1 MKDLRG
7 IYPALPTPMSG
18 DGSVNYA
25 ALKDLVDFVIA
36 QGVDGVYIGGSTAE
50 SFLLTEDE
58 RKKIA
63 ETALAHAAGRV
74 KAIVHTGAGGTDAA
88 LRLSKHA
95 KANGADAISS
105 VPPIYFKYTTDE
117 VIAYY
122 LELIEAS
129 DMPLVVYN
137 IPAFTGINMTQ
148 GPIAELF
155 KHPRVVALKHTNTNM
170 YELERVLAHNPSLIA
185 LNGYDEAFLSGLSMG
200 AAGMIGST
208 VNFMARKFI
217 AMTHKHTLL
226 FVIKYK
232 GNMCVHQI
240 REVPSSI
247 LVLIPLSTC
256 GEGSGV
262 RRTTRILNA
271 PLKCTFATLR
281 YSCSYSPLHLWRG
294 VRGEAYHTFYSMHLV
309 DALSQPCVILV
320 LVPLSTCGEG
330 SGVRRQC
337 VVRRTQSVGEAY

>member
-7 IYPALPTPMSG
+7 IYPALPTPMNG
-18 DGSVNYA
+18 DGAVNYA
-25 ALKDLVDFVIA
+25 ALKDLVDFVIG

-63 ETALAHAAGRV
+63 ETVLAHAAGRV

-122 LELIEAS
+122 LELIEGS

-148 GPIAELF
+148 GPIAKLF

-200 AAGMIGST
+200 ASGMIGST

-217 AMTHKHTLL
+217 ALRDAFQAGRNEEAFRLQREANEIIETLVEVGV
-226 FVIKYK
+226 FNAVKYA
-232 GNMCVHQI
+232 
-240 REVPSSI
+240 
-247 LVLIPLSTC
+247 L
-256 GEGSGV
+256 
-262 RRTTRILNA
+262 
-271 PLKCTFATLR
+271 TLR
-281 YSCSYSPLHLWRG
+281 GVDCGNCRGPFKPLTDEGKARVKAVLEKHL
-294 VRGEAYHTFYSMHLV
+294 GEAL
-309 DALSQPCVILV
+309 
-320 LVPLSTCGEG
+320 
-330 SGVRRQC
+330 
-337 VVRRTQSVGEAY
+337 

>member
-7 IYPALPTPMSG
+7 IYPALPTPMNG
-18 DGSVNYA
+18 DGAVNYA
-25 ALKDLVDFVIA
+25 ALKDLVDFVIG

-63 ETALAHAAGRV
+63 ETVLAHAAGRV

-122 LELIEAS
+122 LELIEGS

-200 AAGMIGST
+200 ASGMIGST

-217 AMTHKHTLL
+217 ALRAAFQAGRNDEAFRLQREANEIIETLVEVGV
-226 FVIKYK
+226 FNAVKYA
-232 GNMCVHQI
+232 
-240 REVPSSI
+240 
-247 LVLIPLSTC
+247 L
-256 GEGSGV
+256 
-262 RRTTRILNA
+262 
-271 PLKCTFATLR
+271 TLR
-281 YSCSYSPLHLWRG
+281 GVDCGNCRGPFKPLTDEGKARVKAILEKHL
-294 VRGEAYHTFYSMHLV
+294 GEAL
-309 DALSQPCVILV
+309 
-320 LVPLSTCGEG
+320 
-330 SGVRRQC
+330 
-337 VVRRTQSVGEAY
+337 

>member
-7 IYPALPTPMSG
+7 IYPALPTPMAANG
-18 DGSVNYA
+18 EINYA
-25 ALKDLVDFVIA
+25 SLRNLVDFEIA
-36 QGVDGVYIGGSTAE
+36 QGVDGLYVGGSTAE

-63 ETALAHAAGRV
+63 ETVLTHTAGKV
-74 KAIVHTGAGGTDAA
+74 KVIVHTGAGGTDAA
-88 LRLSKHA
+88 RRLSKHA

-122 LELIEAS
+122 LDLIESS

-148 GPIAELF
+148 GPISELF

-200 AAGMIGST
+200 ASGMIGST

-217 AMTHKHTLL
+217 ALRDA
-226 FVIKYK
+226 FVAGKNSEALKLQGEVNEIVETMVEVGVFNAVKYA
-232 GNMCVHQI
+232 I
-240 REVPSSI
+240 
-247 LVLIPLSTC
+247 
-256 GEGSGV
+256 
-262 RRTTRILNA
+262 
-271 PLKCTFATLR
+271 TLR
-281 YSCSYSPLHLWRG
+281 GVDCGSCRGPFKPLQDSDKQRVKAVLEKNL
-294 VRGEAYHTFYSMHLV
+294 GEAL
-309 DALSQPCVILV
+309 
-320 LVPLSTCGEG
+320 
-330 SGVRRQC
+330 
-337 VVRRTQSVGEAY
+337 

>member
-18 DGSVNYA
+18 DGAVNYA
-25 ALKDLVDFVIA
+25 ALKDLVDFVIG

-63 ETALAHAAGRV
+63 ETVLAHTAGRV

-200 AAGMIGST
+200 ASGMIGST

-217 AMTHKHTLL
+217 ALRDAFQAGRNEEAFRLQREANEIIETLVEVGV
-226 FVIKYK
+226 FNAVKYA
-232 GNMCVHQI
+232 
-240 REVPSSI
+240 
-247 LVLIPLSTC
+247 L
-256 GEGSGV
+256 
-262 RRTTRILNA
+262 
-271 PLKCTFATLR
+271 TLR
-281 YSCSYSPLHLWRG
+281 GVDCGNCRGPFKPLTDEGKARVKAVLEKHL
-294 VRGEAYHTFYSMHLV
+294 GEAL
-309 DALSQPCVILV
+309 
-320 LVPLSTCGEG
+320 
-330 SGVRRQC
+330 
-337 VVRRTQSVGEAY
+337 

>member
-25 ALKDLVDFVIA
+25 ALKDLVDFAIA
-36 QGVDGVYIGGSTAE
+36 QGVDGLYVGGSTAE

-58 RKKIA
+58 RLKVA
-63 ETALAHAAGRV
+63 ETVLAHTAGRV

-122 LELIEAS
+122 LELIEGS

-208 VNFMARKFI
+208 VNFMARKYI
-217 AMTHKHTLL
+217 ALRDAFLSGKNAEAFRLQREANEIIETMVEAGV
-226 FVIKYK
+226 FNAVKYA
-232 GNMCVHQI
+232 
-240 REVPSSI
+240 
-247 LVLIPLSTC
+247 L
-256 GEGSGV
+256 
-262 RRTTRILNA
+262 
-271 PLKCTFATLR
+271 TLR
-281 YSCSYSPLHLWRG
+281 GVDCGNCRGPFKPLTDEGKARVKAVLEKHL
-294 VRGEAYHTFYSMHLV
+294 GEAL
-309 DALSQPCVILV
+309 
-320 LVPLSTCGEG
+320 
-330 SGVRRQC
+330 
-337 VVRRTQSVGEAY
+337 

>member
-18 DGSVNYA
+18 DGAVNYA
-25 ALKDLVDFVIA
+25 ALKDLVDFVIG

-63 ETALAHAAGRV
+63 ETVLAHAAGRV

-122 LELIEAS
+122 LELIESS

-148 GPIAELF
+148 GPVAELF

-200 AAGMIGST
+200 ASGMIGST

-217 AMTHKHTLL
+217 ALRDAFQAGRNEEAFRLQREANEIIETLVEVGV
-226 FVIKYK
+226 FNAVKYA
-232 GNMCVHQI
+232 
-240 REVPSSI
+240 
-247 LVLIPLSTC
+247 L
-256 GEGSGV
+256 
-262 RRTTRILNA
+262 
-271 PLKCTFATLR
+271 TLR
-281 YSCSYSPLHLWRG
+281 GVDCGNCRGPFKPLTDEGKARVKAVLEKHL
-294 VRGEAYHTFYSMHLV
+294 GEAL
-309 DALSQPCVILV
+309 
-320 LVPLSTCGEG
+320 
-330 SGVRRQC
+330 
-337 VVRRTQSVGEAY
+337 

>member
-7 IYPALPTPMSG
+7 IYPALPTPMNG
-18 DGSVNYA
+18 DGAVNYA
-25 ALKDLVDFVIA
+25 ALKDLVDFVIG

-63 ETALAHAAGRV
+63 ETVLAHAAGRV

-200 AAGMIGST
+200 ASGMIGST

-217 AMTHKHTLL
+217 ALRDAFQAGRNEEAFRLQREANEIIETLVEVGV
-226 FVIKYK
+226 FNAVKYA
-232 GNMCVHQI
+232 
-240 REVPSSI
+240 
-247 LVLIPLSTC
+247 L
-256 GEGSGV
+256 
-262 RRTTRILNA
+262 
-271 PLKCTFATLR
+271 TLR
-281 YSCSYSPLHLWRG
+281 GVDCGNCRGPFKPLTDEGKARVKAVLERYL
-294 VRGEAYHTFYSMHLV
+294 GEAL
-309 DALSQPCVILV
+309 
-320 LVPLSTCGEG
+320 
-330 SGVRRQC
+330 
-337 VVRRTQSVGEAY
+337 

>member
-7 IYPALPTPMSG
+7 IYPALPTPMNG
-18 DGSVNYA
+18 DGAVNYA
-25 ALKDLVDFVIA
+25 ALKDLVDFVIGP
-36 QGVDGVYIGGSTAE
+36 GVDGVYIGGSTAE

-63 ETALAHAAGRV
+63 ETVLAHTAGRV

-217 AMTHKHTLL
+217 ALRDAFQAGRNDEAYRLQREANEIIETLVEVGV
-226 FVIKYK
+226 FNAVKYA
-232 GNMCVHQI
+232 
-240 REVPSSI
+240 
-247 LVLIPLSTC
+247 L
-256 GEGSGV
+256 
-262 RRTTRILNA
+262 
-271 PLKCTFATLR
+271 TLR
-281 YSCSYSPLHLWRG
+281 GVDCGNCRGPFKPLTDDGKARVKAVLEKHL
-294 VRGEAYHTFYSMHLV
+294 GEAL
-309 DALSQPCVILV
+309 
-320 LVPLSTCGEG
+320 
-330 SGVRRQC
+330 
-337 VVRRTQSVGEAY
+337 

>member
-25 ALKDLVDFVIA
+25 ALKNLVDFVIA

-58 RKKIA
+58 RQKIA
-63 ETALAHAAGRV
+63 ETVLGHAAGRV

-122 LELIEAS
+122 LELIESS

-200 AAGMIGST
+200 ASGMIGST
-208 VNFMARKFI
+208 VNFMARKYI
-217 AMTHKHTLL
+217 ALRDAFLAGKNAEAFRLQREANEIIETMVEAGV
-226 FVIKYK
+226 FNAVKYA
-232 GNMCVHQI
+232 
-240 REVPSSI
+240 
-247 LVLIPLSTC
+247 L
-256 GEGSGV
+256 
-262 RRTTRILNA
+262 
-271 PLKCTFATLR
+271 TLR
-281 YSCSYSPLHLWRG
+281 GVDCGHCRGPFKPLTDEGKTRVKAVLEKNL
-294 VRGEAYHTFYSMHLV
+294 GEAF
-309 DALSQPCVILV
+309 
-320 LVPLSTCGEG
+320 
-330 SGVRRQC
+330 
-337 VVRRTQSVGEAY
+337 